1 MKKLIIVFVCI
12 LLCSCNTTSN
22 IKASIDEVLSV
33 DNQNL
38 TLRRNNYAD
47 YIDYYLP
54 SDVFEYSCDK
64 LAFIFNYDDSRI
76 VMDINIPGILNSEYY
91 PDNDI
96 VDEGF
101 FDNNKLVYQNS
112 STYLDMD
119 NESHDYFLNIYE
131 YRNEFLIYFVSRE
144 LVFYGF
150 CDVDDLIQ
158 VCSKIILIAKSSS
171 VKSEDILANFSTKN
185 VIDYEKKNINLFET
199 IMPVNGD
206 IHDFLIDGYTTES
219 DD

>member
-1 MKKLIIVFVCI
+1 MKKLIIVFICV
-12 LLCSCNTTSN
+12 LLCSCNTSTN
-22 IKASIDEVLSV
+22 IRSSIDEVLSV
-33 DNQNL
+33 DNQII

-54 SDVFEYSCDK
+54 SDVYEYSCDK
-64 LAFIFNYDDSRI
+64 LAYTFNYDESRI

-91 PDNDI
+91 PNKDI

-101 FDNNKLVYQNS
+101 FDKNKLVYKHT

-119 NESHDYFLNIYE
+119 NNPHDYFLNIYE
-131 YRNEFLIYFVSRE
+131 YRKQYLVYFVSRE
-144 LVFYGF
+144 LVFYGY
-150 CDVDDLIQ
+150 CDEKDLIQ

-171 VKSEDILANFSTKN
+171 VKNEDVLANYSTKD

-206 IHDFLIDGYTTES
+206 IHDFLVDGYSIES
-219 DD
+219 DE